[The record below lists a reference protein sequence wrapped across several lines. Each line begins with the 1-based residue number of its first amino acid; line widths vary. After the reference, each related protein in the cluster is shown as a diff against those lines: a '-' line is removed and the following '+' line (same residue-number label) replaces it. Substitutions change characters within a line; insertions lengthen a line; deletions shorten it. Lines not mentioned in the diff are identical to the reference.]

1 MSKKVIG
8 FISVLVVI
16 VIGIIVVVNVQEEST
31 DIDYDGQPF
40 IGEESASVD
49 IVEFGDYQCPH
60 CKDFNESVF
69 PVINQE
75 LVETGKAKFYYMHYP
90 VIGPE
95 STSAAKLAESVYH
108 ELGSDTF
115 WDFHHLLF
123 ENQTTESGDPNKFT
137 DDFMKAILEEVASS
151 DEVEQVMDA
160 YNDNKWDED
169 FEKDVSTA
177 NNLGVE
183 TTPSIYIDGKL
194 FKGES
199 MEEFMEAVEEASASD
214 K

>member
-1 MSKKVIG
+1 MSKKIIG
-8 FISVLVVI
+8 IIGILAVI
-16 VIGIIVVVNVQEEST
+16 VIGIIVFISGQEEST
-31 DIDYDGQPF
+31 DIDYEGQPF
-40 IGEESASVD
+40 IGEESAPVD

-60 CKDFNESVF
+60 CKDFNDSVF
-69 PVINQE
+69 PIINQE

-95 STSAAKLAESVYH
+95 SNSAAKLAESVYH
-108 ELGSDTF
+108 ELGNDTF

-123 ENQTTESGDPNKFT
+123 ENQTTESGDPNEFT
-137 DDFMKAILEEVASS
+137 DDFMKANLEEVASS
-151 DEVEQVMDA
+151 EEVEQVMDA
-160 YNDNKWDED
+160 YNDDKWEED
-169 FEKDVSTA
+169 FEEDVSTA

-183 TTPSIYIDGKL
+183 STPSIYIDGEL

-199 MEEFMEAVEEASASD
+199 MEEFMEAVEEASSSN